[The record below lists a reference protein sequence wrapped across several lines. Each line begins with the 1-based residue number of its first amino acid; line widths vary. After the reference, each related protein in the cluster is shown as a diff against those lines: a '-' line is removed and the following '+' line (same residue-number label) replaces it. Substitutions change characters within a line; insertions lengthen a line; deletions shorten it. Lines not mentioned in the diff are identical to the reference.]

1 MNLLHASASLV
12 VSSCFHIIVGNAA
25 LCLFASNLFQKYTS
39 HSSETWAETF
49 RSWSNNSYPSRRYGI
64 SISWR
69 FGELKTQVKKTQ
81 RSITNDDV
89 KAGGDNQAGGSM
101 Q

>member
-1 MNLLHASASLV
+1 MLRKVPLV
-12 VSSCFHIIVGNAA
+12 TVDGEDNIQVNGSSNFKVHVNAD
-25 LCLFASNLFQKYTS
+25 
-39 HSSETWAETF
+39 TF
-49 RSWSNNSYPSRRYGI
+49 RAWSKNSYPSRRYGI

-89 KAGGDNQAGGSM
+89 KAGGDNKSGGSM